1 MKSKGKM
8 SNLVLNIQDQ
18 IKEMKSKEWF
28 DEDEILWIKL
38 KVWKSKSHL
47 EEFEFRGYE
56 M

>member
-47 EEFEFRGYE
+47 EEDEFVGYE